1 MLDNLPEETTQLL
14 IDLCTVSGPLTMAE
28 AEDTTPQ
35 QSSTPANAPSY
46 LSYLALSRVPAPEDK
61 VEESKADE
69 EENLSEPQTTQPSA
83 PTPSKEKRP
92 SPTLYFAHFVDH
104 PSHFVHFLESVAA
117 RRWGQ
122 SLSSLPSPLPN
133 ANSDEDDDSE
143 KRNQAAV
150 WNTLLEL
157 YLDGGTPEQQDKALK
172 VLTSDSLPCDET
184 HALIL
189 CSIYS
194 YTRGLVIL
202 WEKLGMYEDVLRFW
216 MDKHNASPSEPSA
229 STEVVQALV
238 RYGPTH
244 PHLYELVLRFLTSTS
259 ELLTRHRADVEKI
272 LEHIEKERIIPPLG
286 VVQVLSRNGVASVG
300 LVKGWL
306 MGRIKEAR
314 EEVQTASFFSH
325 FFHIFALMVFRTTG
339 PATDQFLPTGDKCK
353 VEASGRTRGP
363 DACKGV

>member
-14 IDLCTVSGPLTMAE
+14 IDLCTVSGPLIIPE
-28 AEDTTPQ
+28 AEDATPQ

-61 VEESKADE
+61 AEESRADE
-69 EENLSEPQTTQPSA
+69 EDLSEPQITQPSA

-122 SLSSLPSPLPN
+122 SLSSLPSSLPN
-133 ANSDEDDDSE
+133 ASSDEDDDLE

-286 VVQVLSRNGVASVG
+286 VVQVLSRNEVASVG

-314 EEVQTASFFSH
+314 EEVQTASFFYIS
-325 FFHIFALMVFRTTG
+325 FSFSR
-339 PATDQFLPTGDKCK
+339 
-353 VEASGRTRGP
+353 
-363 DACKGV
+363 

>member
-14 IDLCTVSGPLTMAE
+14 IDLCTVSGPLIMPE

-35 QSSTPANAPSY
+35 QSSTPTNAPSY

-61 VEESKADE
+61 VEESKADNNE
-69 EENLSEPQTTQPSA
+69 DLTEPQATQPSA
-83 PTPSKEKRP
+83 PIPSQEKRP

-104 PSHFVHFLESVAA
+104 PSYFVRFLESVAA

-122 SLSSLPSPLPN
+122 SLSSPSSPLPN
-133 ANSDEDDDSE
+133 ASSDGDEDSE

-157 YLDGGTPEQQDKALK
+157 YLDGGSPEQQDKALK
-172 VLTSDSLPCDET
+172 VLTSDSLPCDKT

-189 CSIYS
+189 CSSYS

-216 MDKHNASPSEPSA
+216 MDKHNTSPSESSA

-244 PHLYELVLRFLTSTS
+244 PHLYELVLRFLTSTP
-259 ELLTRHRADVEKI
+259 ELLTRHQTDVEKI
-272 LEHIEKERIIPPLG
+272 LEHIEKERTIPPLG
-286 VVQVLSRNGVASVG
+286 VVQILSRNGVASVG
-300 LVKGWL
+300 LVKDWL
-306 MGRIKEAR
+306 MGRIKEAK
-314 EEVQTASFFSH
+314 EEVQTVSSLH
-325 FFHIFALMVFRTTG
+325 FFVFFAPMICR
-339 PATDQFLPTGDKCK
+339 
-353 VEASGRTRGP
+353 GRTSN
-363 DACKGV
+363 